1 MRKMLSMLL
10 ALLMLV
16 LPAISLAATPAEI
29 MAMPEGRTLYTDV
42 TFTPGDLPLDGTAAT
57 MAKDLLNALTFS
69 TKVGGADGDVSGL
82 SVSLNGVKVL
92 TFDAQVKEDTLYLAT
107 SLLDH
112 PVAFTADEAAD
123 FAKQLLTL
131 LGDAVDVDVTSLVES
146 LTANTWTYV
155 TNSAYDAVKNFTFD
169 LEGFTTVTERMSAR
183 IVTEEVTEQ
192 TKDHEPATTKM
203 TMTITAEDVK
213 DLMKVF
219 ADACHSN
226 EALMTALHQANVTYT
241 LDGQEVTEDEFF
253 EGLPGT
259 MEKALSCYEDIV
271 LVAMT
276 NANGET
282 VHASVT
288 LTPKADAEANVLPI
302 AIVYNRLG
310 TADGMGHSL
319 TVTLTSDDS
328 DAVLSVDYLTDAEKK
343 VSFSFAMSYIKKD
356 GTVLEVM
363 SFTADGTK
371 ENGDT
376 QASSDVTY
384 TAAFSGDG
392 TAENRTSLSVNVQ
405 ESASFDGK
413 DAVGNKTVAFYLNGS
428 KTPMVTITVD
438 QATDKAADDI
448 DAQSAVH
455 PGKMTEEELSAF
467 FEEALTS
474 AQTNLLVILQNLPA
488 SILQAL
494 TDSSN

>member
-1 MRKMLSMLL
+1 M
-10 ALLMLV
+10 
-16 LPAISLAATPAEI
+16 
-29 MAMPEGRTLYTDV
+29 
-42 TFTPGDLPLDGTAAT
+42 
-57 MAKDLLNALTFS
+57 
-69 TKVGGADGDVSGL
+69 
-82 SVSLNGVKVL
+82 
-92 TFDAQVKEDTLYLAT
+92 
-107 SLLDH
+107 
-112 PVAFTADEAAD
+112 
-123 FAKQLLTL
+123 
-131 LGDAVDVDVTSLVES
+131 
-146 LTANTWTYV
+146 
-155 TNSAYDAVKNFTFD
+155 
-169 LEGFTTVTERMSAR
+169 
-183 IVTEEVTEQ
+183 
-192 TKDHEPATTKM
+192 
-203 TMTITAEDVK
+203 
-213 DLMKVF
+213 
-219 ADACHSN
+219 
-226 EALMTALHQANVTYT
+226 
-241 LDGQEVTEDEFF
+241 
-253 EGLPGT
+253 
-259 MEKALSCYEDIV
+259 
-271 LVAMT
+271 
-276 NANGET
+276 
-282 VHASVT
+282 
-288 LTPKADAEANVLPI
+288 LPI

-319 TVTLTSDDS
+319 TITLTSDDS

-343 VSFSFAMSYIKKD
+343 VSSSFAMSYIKKD
-356 GTVLEVM
+356 GTVLEVL

-413 DAVGNKTVAFYLNGS
+413 DAVGNKTVALYLNGS
-428 KTPMVTITVD
+428 KTPMVTITMD

-455 PGKMTEEELSAF
+455 PGKMTEEELSAY

>member
-1 MRKMLSMLL
+1 MRKLFSMLL
-10 ALLMLV
+10 AILMLV
-16 LPAISLAATPAEI
+16 LPAMSLAATPAEI

-57 MAKDLLNALTFS
+57 MAKDLLNALTVS

-82 SVSLNGVKVL
+82 SVKLNGVKVL
-92 TFDAQVKEDTLYLAT
+92 TFDTQVKDETLYLAT
-107 SLLDH
+107 SMLDH
-112 PVAFTADEAAD
+112 PVAFTADEATD
-123 FAKQLLTL
+123 FAKQMLTM
-131 LGDAVDVDVTSLVES
+131 LGNAIDVDVSSLVES
-146 LTANTWTYV
+146 LTADTWTYV
-155 TNSAYDAVKNFTFD
+155 TNSAYDAVNNFTFD
-169 LEGFTTVTERMSAR
+169 LDGFTTVTERMSAR

-213 DLMKVF
+213 DLVKVF

-226 EALMTALHQANVTYT
+226 EALMTVLRQADATYT
-241 LDGQEVTEDEFF
+241 LNEQEVTEDEFF
-253 EGLPGT
+253 NGLPDAFA
-259 MEKALSCYEDIV
+259 EALSCYEDIV
-271 LVAMT
+271 VVDMT
-276 NANGET
+276 NAENET

-288 LTPKADAEANVLPI
+288 LTPKADAAEKVLPVSV
-302 AIVYNRLG
+302 VYNRLG

-319 TVTLTSDDS
+319 TVTMTSDDS

-343 VSFSFAMSYIKKD
+343 VSFGAAMSYVKKD
-356 GTVLEVM
+356 GTVLEVA
-363 SFTADGTK
+363 SFTADGTR

-392 TAENRTSLSVNVQ
+392 TAENRTSLSVKVQ

-413 DAVGNKTVAFYLNGS
+413 DAVGNKTVTFYMNDN
-428 KTPMVTITVD
+428 KTPMLTITVD
-438 QATDKAADDI
+438 KATDKAADDI

-455 PGKMTEEELSAF
+455 LGKMTEEELSAY

-474 AQTNLLVILQNLPA
+474 IQTNFLLVLQNLPT

-494 TDSSN
+494 TSSEN